1 MQLTAQRVLGRVGSV
16 PTQTW
21 LPADVLQ
28 PEQIIEKRRRV
39 EEARSSEHHAA
50 AAPIACCRAPPRP
63 WPTAKHMPTML
74 RNVETRLRMSGGGA
88 DECRSQSWRCKTF
101 ERQRR
106 RRVVR
111 CLLGRNAQ
119 RCGSDV
125 AAMQVCV
132 CVCVCAC
139 ARACVCVTVPGL
151 AAERPACGSS
161 ALRLALVRRTCSSRH
176 AAGVSPF
183 S

>member
-1 MQLTAQRVLGRVGSV
+1 MQLTAQRVLGRCGSV

-39 EEARSSEHHAA
+39 EEARSSKHHAA

-63 WPTAKHMPTML
+63 WPTATHMPTML

-106 RRVVR
+106 VVR

-119 RCGSDV
+119 RCGSD
-125 AAMQVCV
+125 ASVCV
-132 CVCVCAC
+132 CVCVCVRGC
-139 ARACVCVTVPGL
+139 VRACVCVTVPGL
-151 AAERPACGSS
+151 AAEGSAYGSS